1 MIFRFRA
8 NTFNQTMNLDLQSI
22 QLQRI
27 TQASTADYSIIP
39 DEYCVLGVQVRGRIH
54 TLKENSFQA
63 LNVIGITGMMT
74 EQKTFRSEQDT
85 ISFLLR
91 IAPNSLA
98 PYLPL
103 PMNKIVNESIPLETL
118 LSQNVVNDLQE
129 DCLQE
134 FHEDRESGWAWK
146 RFLSGLKVHK
156 EEPKFLSESLKKIR
170 SRAGEI
176 SISSLASDLGISQ
189 SKLEKDYREFLG
201 LSPKDYA
208 SLVRFRNSLRL
219 KDESS
224 NLTDLAYLSGY
235 YDQAHFIREFKKRT
249 GKSPKKWFRTKSTI
263 D

>member
-1 MIFRFRA
+1 
-8 NTFNQTMNLDLQSI
+8 MNLDFQSI

-39 DEYCVLGVQVRGRIH
+39 DEYCVLGVQVRGKIH
-54 TLKENSFQA
+54 TLKGNSFQA
-63 LNVIGITGMMT
+63 LNIIGITGMMT

-91 IAPNSLA
+91 ITPNALA

-103 PMNKIVNESIPLETL
+103 PMSKIVNESIPLETL
-118 LSQNVVNDLQE
+118 LPQNVVDDLRE

-134 FHEDRESGWAWK
+134 FHENRESGWAWK
-146 RFLSGLKVHK
+146 RFLSGLTVHK
-156 EEPKFLSESLKKIR
+156 EEPKYLSESLKKIR
-170 SRAGEI
+170 SQAGEI
-176 SISSLASDLGISQ
+176 SISTLAADLGISQ
-189 SKLEKDYREFLG
+189 SKLEKDYKLFLG

-208 SLVRFRNSLRL
+208 SLVRFRNALRL

-249 GKSPKKWFRTKSTI
+249 GKSPKKWFQSKSTI